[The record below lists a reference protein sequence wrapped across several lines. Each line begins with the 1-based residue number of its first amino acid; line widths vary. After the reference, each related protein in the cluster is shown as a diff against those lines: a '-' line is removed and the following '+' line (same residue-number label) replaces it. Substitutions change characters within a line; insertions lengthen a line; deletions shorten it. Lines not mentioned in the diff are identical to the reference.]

1 MARDSPGR
9 ADFQKMLAAI
19 EKVRG
24 RPSSLEVL
32 ENSTAARVDWLS
44 RCTSILGVGTAIWNH
59 RGHLTKISPT
69 LERMAAPWGSAE
81 GWWA

>member
-1 MARDSPGR
+1 MARDTPGR

-32 ENSTAARVDWLS
+32 ESSTAARVDWLS
-44 RCTSILGVGTAIWNH
+44 RCTSISAPAP
-59 RGHLTKISPT
+59 RRDASCRAPISAT
-69 LERMAAPWGSAE
+69 SM
-81 GWWA
+81 